1 MLIQARDCLS
11 PLVSFAHHS
20 LESTKLDM
28 KKPFI
33 LFAALMLSLVTSVYA
48 APTLIPA
55 PPQLSATS
63 YILLD
68 AYTGEVLVEHN
79 SRKEYPPASLTKLM
93 TAYIVDYERN
103 RGNIGLED
111 MVRVSEKAWRMEGSR
126 MFIREG
132 TKVNLEDLM
141 RGIIIQSGND
151 ASVAVAEHIAGS
163 EGAFADLMNQHAEL
177 LGMNNSHFVNSTGYP
192 AEGHY
197 SSAYDLAVL
206 SRAKIIQFPDSYPMY
221 SEKYFTYNDIRQPN
235 RNKLLW
241 RDKTVDGLK
250 TGHTEAA
257 GYCLAASAV
266 RNGTRLISVVMG
278 TKSDEARANET
289 QKLLNYGFRYYETR
303 KLYSRG
309 QVINESKVWGGAA
322 ETVKIGFVDDVL
334 VTIPRRQADAI
345 PATLEISPTIQA
357 PISAGDILGKIV
369 VTGDDGIILERD
381 VVALEDVAEG
391 GFFKRM
397 LDSIKLFFM
406 NLF

>member
-1 MLIQARDCLS
+1 
-11 PLVSFAHHS
+11 
-20 LESTKLDM
+20 M
-28 KKPFI
+28 KRPFI
-33 LFAALMLSLVTSVYA
+33 LFAALILSLVTTLVNA

-68 AYTGEVLVEHN
+68 AYTGEVLVEQN
-79 SRKEYPPASLTKLM
+79 SKKEYPPASLTKLM

-103 RGNIGLED
+103 RGNIALDD
-111 MVRVSEKAWRMEGSR
+111 MVSISEKAWRMEGSR

-132 TKVNLEDLM
+132 TQVRLEDLM

-163 EGAFADLMNQHAEL
+163 EGAFADLMNQHAQL

-206 SRAKIIQFPDSYPMY
+206 ARAKIVQFPDSYPMY

-278 TKSDEARANET
+278 TKSSEARANET

-322 ETVKIGFVDDVL
+322 ETVKIGFVEDVL

-381 VVALEDVAEG
+381 VVALENVAEG
-391 GFFKRM
+391 GFFKRL

>member
-1 MLIQARDCLS
+1 
-11 PLVSFAHHS
+11 
-20 LESTKLDM
+20 M
-28 KKPFI
+28 KRPFI
-33 LFAALMLSLVTSVYA
+33 LFAVLMASLVSSVYA

-79 SRKEYPPASLTKLM
+79 SKKEYPPASLTKLM
-93 TAYIVDYERN
+93 TAYIVDYELN
-103 RGNIGLED
+103 RGNIALDE
-111 MVRVSEKAWRMEGSR
+111 MVRISEKAWRMEGSR

-132 TKVNLEDLM
+132 TRVKLEDLM

-151 ASVAVAEHIAGS
+151 ASVAVSEHIAGS
-163 EGAFADLMNQHAEL
+163 EGAFADLMNQHAQL

-192 AEGHY
+192 AENHY

-257 GYCLAASAV
+257 GFCLAASAV

-309 QVINESKVWGGAA
+309 QVINESKVWGGAS
-322 ETVKIGFVDDVL
+322 ETVKIGFVEDVL

-345 PATLEISPTIQA
+345 PATLEISPTIKA

-391 GFFKRM
+391 GFFKR
-397 LDSIKLFFM
+397 LIDSIKLFFM

>member
-1 MLIQARDCLS
+1 
-11 PLVSFAHHS
+11 
-20 LESTKLDM
+20 M
-28 KKPFI
+28 KRPFI
-33 LFAALMLSLVTSVYA
+33 LFAAMMLSFVSSVYA

-68 AYTGEVLVEHN
+68 AYTGEVLVEQN
-79 SRKEYPPASLTKLM
+79 SKKEYPPASLTKLM
-93 TAYIVDYERN
+93 TAYIVDYELN
-103 RGNIGLED
+103 RGNIALED
-111 MVRVSEKAWRMEGSR
+111 QVRISEKAWRMEGSR

-132 TKVNLEDLM
+132 TKVKLEDLM

-151 ASVAVAEHIAGS
+151 ASVAVSEHIAGS
-163 EGAFADLMNQHAEL
+163 EGAFADLMNQHAQL

-322 ETVKIGFVDDVL
+322 QTVKIGFVEDVL

-345 PATLEISPTIQA
+345 PATLEISPTIKA
-357 PISAGDILGKIV
+357 PISAGDVLGKIV
-369 VTGDDGIILERD
+369 VTGDDGVILERD

-391 GFFKRM
+391 GFFKRL